1 MSDEK
6 KSEGLG
12 ISGFVLGIISLI
24 AGVAY
29 YAFGPFLTGAIIAI
43 VGLVFCLKQQRR
55 NKTKKGKIGIILN
68 LIGILANVILFVYTL
83 VVYVIPYLSEYLQ
96 SGV

>member
-1 MSDEK
+1 MADEK
-6 KSEGLG
+6 SSGLG
-12 ISGFVLGIISLI
+12 ISGFVLGIISLT
-24 AGVAY
+24 AGIGFY
-29 YAFGPFLTGAIIAI
+29 LFGPFLTGAIIAI

-55 NKTKKGKIGIILN
+55 HKTKKGKIGLILN